1 MTEKYR
7 KERIELLKAMH
18 TIVCDFNH
26 ENAYMRWINLVPDC
40 PSEDD
45 FADMAEDDGDMESAV
60 KLFFALI
67 NHYGKYGL
75 CVNGDWNKGEHKTV
89 GMDLDAVYEDEE

>member
-1 MTEKYR
+1 MTEKYK

-18 TIVCDFNH
+18 TIVYDFNH

-45 FADMAEDDGDMESAV
+45 FADMAEDDEDMENAV
-60 KLFFALI
+60 KLFFRLI
-67 NHYGKYGL
+67 ERYGKYGL
-75 CVNGDWNKGEHKTV
+75 VVQGDWNQREFKTF
-89 GMDLDAVYEDEE
+89 GATAYPDDDEE